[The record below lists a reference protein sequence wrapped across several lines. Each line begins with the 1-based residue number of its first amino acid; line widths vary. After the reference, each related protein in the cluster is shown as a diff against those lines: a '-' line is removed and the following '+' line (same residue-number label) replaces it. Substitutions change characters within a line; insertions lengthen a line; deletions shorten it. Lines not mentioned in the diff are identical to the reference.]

1 MTLSSNQF
9 LLPDLL
15 GLCPL
20 DGGVNPHYEKGA
32 AESRAWI
39 NSYNVFTDRKRAFF
53 VLGSNELLVSHAYNY
68 AGYEQF
74 RTCCDFV
81 SKNVNLL
88 FVFDELSDEQNGKDA
103 LLTGNILLNA
113 MKHSDWDD
121 RSAFSHMT
129 KEFRQRFMRLCGP
142 RATARFLEH
151 WETYCACVVKE
162 AELREKGKVLDVD
175 AFIALRRENSAVR
188 LCFGLIEYCFGTDL
202 PDEVFDDPVFQEIYW
217 AACDLVCWANDVYSY
232 DMEQSKGIS
241 GNNIVTVLMENNSM
255 TLQEASDHVGAYSK
269 ELMDRFVSAQARL
282 PSWGASIDS
291 EVARYIQGLGCWVK
305 GNLDWSFE
313 TQRYFG
319 VKHLEVKQ
327 TRLVTL
333 RPSELLEE
341 SDSEPDV
348 E

>member
-1 MTLSSNQF
+1 MLSLKQF
-9 LLPDLL
+9 LLPDLPAA
-15 GLCPL
+15 CPF

-53 VLGSNELLVSHAYNY
+53 VLGSNELLVSHVYNY

-81 SKNVNLL
+81 NVL

-103 LLTGNILLNA
+103 LSTGNIFLNA

-121 RSAFSHMT
+121 CSAFSRMT
-129 KEFRQRFMRLCGP
+129 KEFRTRFMRLCGP
-142 RATARFLEH
+142 RAIARFLNN
-151 WETYCACVVKE
+151 WESYCACVVRE
-162 AELREKGKVLDVD
+162 AELREGGQVLDID

-202 PDEVFDDPVFQEIYW
+202 PDEVFNNSVFMEIYW

-241 GNNIVTVLMENNSM
+241 GNNIITVLMENNGM
-255 TLQEASDHVGAYSK
+255 TLQEASDHVGEYSK

-282 PSWGASIDS
+282 PSWGTTVDS

-319 VKHLEVKQ
+319 IKHLEIKE

-333 RPSELLEE
+333 RPKERSEELD
-341 SDSEPDV
+341 SDSDIE
-348 E
+348 